1 MVDHNIK
8 DGDVIEVAPRAMGS
22 TPDSDLNVETPD
34 LQDNDVKR
42 ILYNTGQFIENVLD
56 VYNDMLLGYD
66 KFDESKEKI
75 HKEIKRFMK
84 LRKQASPSHVQNQS
98 VKKLAK
104 DLDRDLTSSLK
115 EGAMYSK
122 VEKKEKKAKE
132 ENEERKNKILEKSD
146 NILERISW
154 LFDKCSDESGTLPE
168 ECEQFK
174 NSPDANFL
182 TDYCVNMTHQD
193 TDLICS
199 RVVKV
204 GASALQVRRDVLNH
218 FEQTAERLK
227 GKEET
232 DKARNSR
239 IQEAFERKKIQFDE
253 LEKKHAQVMK
263 ENEGL
268 KEELNVVSK
277 LEGDLERS
285 NKSLDNVTAD
295 LTRAT
300 KALSSLSKDR
310 NKLAEEV
317 HNLKPLNEN
326 LAKEAESLQKDVKT
340 LKEDQALQRE
350 KEQMFSS
357 LKNHMAKKLE
367 EKEVVIAEKNG
378 QLKAVKNE
386 LFQEKERAQS
396 TEEDIITLDAPFD
409 KQNRMLEQRISEQRK
424 KLSSSMRKEER
435 LKSELKQHTTN
446 LAMIKCGVNQLV
458 NDPTTPSSVIRSLM
472 LLKHSLTFSLEDTK
486 EGPEEK
492 KVKLEVKEEYQEY
505 FEHAHVKQDNPP
517 APETEQEGLKNLEV
531 SEGAQMGVSVTEVG
545 DVAIL
550 QEERTEPNGP
560 KIMESDG
567 TQVE

>member
-1 MVDHNIK
+1 V
-8 DGDVIEVAPRAMGS
+8 GS
-22 TPDSDLNVETPD
+22 
-34 LQDNDVKR
+34 
-42 ILYNTGQFIENVLD
+42 
-56 VYNDMLLGYD
+56 
-66 KFDESKEKI
+66 
-75 HKEIKRFMK
+75 
-84 LRKQASPSHVQNQS
+84 S
-98 VKKLAK
+98 V
-104 DLDRDLTSSLK
+104 
-115 EGAMYSK
+115 
-122 VEKKEKKAKE
+122 
-132 ENEERKNKILEKSD
+132 
-146 NILERISW
+146 
-154 LFDKCSDESGTLPE
+154 
-168 ECEQFK
+168 
-174 NSPDANFL
+174 
-182 TDYCVNMTHQD
+182 
-193 TDLICS
+193 
-199 RVVKV
+199 
-204 GASALQVRRDVLNH
+204 LQVRRNVVKH

-227 GKEET
+227 AKEET

-239 IQEAFERKKIQFDE
+239 IQEAFERKKIQFEE
-253 LEKKHAQVMK
+253 LDKKHAQVLK

-268 KEELNVVSK
+268 KEELGVVSAELNSIRSESEVHVSK

-285 NKSLDNVTAD
+285 NKSIDNVTAD

-386 LFQEKERAQS
+386 LSIEKERAQS

-409 KQNRMLEQRISEQRK
+409 KKNRMLEQRISEQRK
-424 KLSSSMRKEER
+424 KLASSMRKEES

-472 LLKHSLTFSLEDTK
+472 LLKHSSTFSLEDTK

-492 KVKLEVKEEYQEY
+492 KVKLELEVKEEYQEY

-517 APETEQEGLKNLEV
+517 APETEQEGPKNLEV
-531 SEGAQMGVSVTEVG
+531 SGGAQMGISVTEVG

-550 QEERTEPNGP
+550 QEERTEPGGP
-560 KIMESDG
+560 KITESDG
-567 TQVE
+567 TSVTSSAREDVT